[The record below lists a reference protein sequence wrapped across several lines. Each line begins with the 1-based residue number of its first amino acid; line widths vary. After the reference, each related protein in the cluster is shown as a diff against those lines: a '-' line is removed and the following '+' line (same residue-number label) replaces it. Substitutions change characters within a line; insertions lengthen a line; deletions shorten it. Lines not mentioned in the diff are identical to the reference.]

1 VLRVALR
8 ELLQTDMKAAMKE
21 REAGKLKLAVLRM
34 AWAAIRNKEI
44 DEKTTLND
52 DAVIA
57 VLMKEV
63 KQREDTIAEIKDAN
77 RPDLVEKNQQEIEIL
92 KKYLPKPLSDDELEA
107 IVKDVIAAVGAKSM
121 KDMGKV
127 MGRVMAQTHGR
138 ASGQKINA
146 IVKGFLQ

>member
-1 VLRVALR
+1 
-8 ELLQTDMKAAMKE
+8 MKTAMKE

-92 KKYLPKPLSDDELEA
+92 KNYLPKPLSDDELEA

-146 IVKGFLQ
+146 LVKGFLQQ